1 MSFTTNTPLK
11 AALKNKLDMLI
22 YICFT
27 LQIGFNSSRVFKIT
41 TSQRGSFCIG
51 AQHLHTLQVG
61 CLRDEWEKNILLWYY
76 CRHRCYIKQTLH
88 AFRNLV
94 MTKNSSDIQTRHG
107 QVCPL
112 QVGPTQVGVAQ
123 GSSSQVGHLKVD
135 VAQIQA
141 RQICTSKVETL
152 KNTKCHVKLIFRGTF
167 TLEYMFY
174 EMVMY
179 LNQVFMS

>member
-1 MSFTTNTPLK
+1 
-11 AALKNKLDMLI
+11 
-22 YICFT
+22 
-27 LQIGFNSSRVFKIT
+27 
-41 TSQRGSFCIG
+41 
-51 AQHLHTLQVG
+51 
-61 CLRDEWEKNILLWYY
+61 
-76 CRHRCYIKQTLH
+76 
-88 AFRNLV
+88 